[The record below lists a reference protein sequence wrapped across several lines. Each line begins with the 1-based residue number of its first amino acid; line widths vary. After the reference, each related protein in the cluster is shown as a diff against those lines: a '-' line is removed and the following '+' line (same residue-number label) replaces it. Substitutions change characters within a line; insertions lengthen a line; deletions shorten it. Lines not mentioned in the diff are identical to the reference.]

1 MDRDYTA
8 PPKADPPKR
17 KTPAAKPTSKAAKS
31 VTRTNKAKAPT
42 RATRKDTAATALT
55 DKQQKFVDE
64 YLVDLNATQ
73 AAIRAGYSAKT
84 AAEMGY
90 ENLRKPQIVEAIAK
104 ARKDQQERTGI
115 TSDRVVREA
124 WNLVTADAREL
135 TQLHIG
141 CCRYCHGI
149 EHRFQRTDR
158 AYENEYDEWLNSN
171 DPEKGEFD
179 TAGGPGYHPNREPHP
194 GCPECGGHGVPRA
207 ILMDTRNLSEKAAS
221 LFAGV
226 KEGKFGIEIQMHD
239 KAAAMEK
246 LFRHLGLYE
255 KDNEQKVDA
264 LATLL
269 YSISSNSN
277 SSFRPVADDPE
288 QDKGED

>member
-1 MDRDYTA
+1 MTGKQT
-8 PPKADPPKR
+8 PKATKTATR
-17 KTPAAKPTSKAAKS
+17 KTPATSKAK
-31 VTRTNKAKAPT
+31 TT
-42 RATRKDTAATALT
+42 RATSKDTAAALT
-55 DKQQKFVDE
+55 GKQQSFVCE
-64 YLVDLNATQ
+64 YLIDLNATQ

-141 CCRYCHGI
+141 CCMYCHGI
-149 EHRFQRTDR
+149 EHRLQRTDR
-158 AYENEYDEWLNSN
+158 AYESDYAGWLESN
-171 DPEKGEFD
+171 DPDKGDFD
-179 TAGGPGYHPNREPHP
+179 AMGGPGYHPNRDPHP
-194 GCPECGGHGVPRA
+194 SCPECGGHGSPRA
-207 ILMDTRNLSEKAAS
+207 VLMDTRHLSEKAAS

-277 SSFRPVADDPE
+277 SSFRPIADDPE